1 MRNILLMIAF
11 SVVTMG
17 SYAQMNEGG
26 MSSTLSGSLK
36 QGGIMN
42 EATTSLRAGED
53 DWMNHPAE
61 SYAGGS
67 GTEADPYLIETPEQL
82 VKLAHDATGPTLE
95 PGEAWP
101 KLLEGFYFKQI
112 ADIDLSEHSC
122 NRFGIGLNGWFAGT
136 YDGDGHFIFG
146 YNMKNGTSEP
156 REGVNAVHCLFA
168 NIQDATIKNVN
179 IEDYNL
185 SVDYSNVKNSYSRS
199 GMLVGFSQNSH
210 IEECSVYGTINAS
223 MSGQGCVLL
232 YAGIAGYANNT
243 IINDCSA
250 NGTIT
255 GNLEALSDKAADA
268 QRNYLSAGGIVA
280 EAEENSKIIN
290 CINNIEINNTA
301 KGNAELGISTRSA
314 GIVTWCKDIQILNCS
329 NQGKLTAKGTNSTP
343 ANWVQV
349 GGIGSCV
356 LNSHVEN
363 CWNTAGLTSEG
374 YIKGEEPMSI
384 LCYWENT
391 TRKNCFLNKNAIV
404 AGWVNDK
411 DTPLE
416 ESYMKSREFVDL
428 LNENLP
434 EGGITWKSDEGNYP
448 ALHTVN
454 AVILPQ
460 VVGATTD
467 PVAGEY
473 EVLDNA
479 PFQFKLTLDAEYD
492 KSTPV
497 VTVNGK
503 ELTPNEE
510 GFYVIEEVNTEMVI
524 EISGIEKNPVA
535 NEQIEKNEV
544 SFYTQPDAIVVQATQ
559 NTSVSIYT
567 FQGVMQKS
575 LTVNGTATIPVSKGL
590 YILKIG
596 DKNYKVSVR

>member
-1 MRNILLMIAF
+1 MRNILLMIAL
-11 SVVTMG
+11 SVATMG
-17 SYAQMNEGG
+17 SYAQMNEGA

-36 QGGIMN
+36 QGGIMS
-42 EATTSLRAGED
+42 EATTSLRAEED

-61 SYAGGS
+61 SYAGGT

-82 VKLAHDATGPTLE
+82 VKLAHDATGDPD
-95 PGEAWP
+95 GDWP
-101 KLLEGFYFKQI
+101 NILEGVYFKQI
-112 ADIDLSEHSC
+112 ADIDLSGHPC

-136 YDGDGHFIFG
+136 YDGNG
-146 YNMKNGTSEP
+146 YMISGYTYEATSNQTSE
-156 REGVNAVHCLFA
+156 NYHAVFTLFC
-168 NIQDATIKNVN
+168 NVRDAIIKNVYM
-179 IEDYNL
+179 EDYKL
-185 SVDYSNVKNSYSRS
+185 SITASDATLCTFTSSALVAIAENTLIENCSTLGDITFNTKGKANSINM
-199 GMLVGFSQNSH
+199 GGIVGL
-210 IEECSVYGTINAS
+210 TRA
-223 MSGQGCVLL
+223 
-232 YAGIAGYANNT
+232 NT
-243 IINDCSA
+243 IINDCNS
-250 NGTIT
+250 NITIRIT
-255 GNLEALSDKAADA
+255 NEFMDEQYSCYLHAAGITA
-268 QRNYLSAGGIVA
+268 Q
-280 EAEENSKIIN
+280 AEENAVIKN
-290 CINNIEINNTA
+290 CTSYVDIQNTSTGSSRE
-301 KGNAELGISTRSA
+301 GNVTRSA
-314 GIVTWCKDIQILNCS
+314 GIVGWANNVQIFNCS
-329 NQGKLTAKGTNSTP
+329 SQGSLNAKGSNSTP

-349 GGIGSCV
+349 GGIVSCI
-356 LNSHVEN
+356 LNSNIEN
-363 CWNTAGLTSEG
+363 CWNAAELTSEG
-374 YIKGEEPMSI
+374 FMENQYPKSI
-384 LCYWENT
+384 ACYWENT
-391 TRKNCFLNKNAIV
+391 TRKNCYLNRNLKGAS
-404 AGWVNDK
+404 WVNNE

-544 SFYTQPDAIVVQATQ
+544 SFYTQPGAIVVQATQ
-559 NTSVSIYT
+559 NTPVSIYT

>member
-82 VKLAHDATGPTLE
+82 VKLAHDATGDPN
-95 PGEAWP
+95 GDWP
-101 KLLEGFYFKQI
+101 NILEGVYFKQI
-112 ADIDLSEHSC
+112 ADIDLSGHPC

-136 YDGDGHFIFG
+136 YDGDGYFIFG
-146 YNMKNGTSEP
+146 YNLDYNSTNDRKDAN
-156 REGVNAVHCLFA
+156 VLHCLFC
-168 NIQDATIKNVN
+168 NVRNATIQNVN
-179 IEDYNL
+179 MEDCEININFTNTTNSFSTAGLLAAYVDNSTIQNCHVAGNIEAEL
-185 SVDYSNVKNSYSRS
+185 SGN
-199 GMLVGFSQNSH
+199 GFV
-210 IEECSVYGTINAS
+210 CKYG
-223 MSGQGCVLL
+223 
-232 YAGIAGYANNT
+232 GIAGAIRNNA
-243 IINDCSA
+243 IINDCSTY
-250 NGTIT
+250 GTIT
-255 GNLEALSDKAADA
+255 GNLDAPSDNAADA
-268 QRNYLSAGGIVA
+268 RENLLSAGGIVA

-290 CINNIEINNTA
+290 CINNIEINNTVN
-301 KGNAELGISTRSA
+301 GNTESGIVTRSA

-329 NQGKLTAKGTNSTP
+329 NQGKLTAKGTNSTF
-343 ANWVQV
+343 NKWVQV

-374 YIKGEEPMSI
+374 YIKGQEPMSI

-391 TRKNCFLNKNAIV
+391 ARKNCFLNKNAIV

>member
-26 MSSTLSGSLK
+26 MNCLPNSLK
-36 QGGIMN
+36 SGGIMSD
-42 EATTSLRAGED
+42 ETSISLRAGTADNYWIEHAAS
-53 DWMNHPAE
+53 N
-61 SYAGGS
+61 YAGGT

-82 VKLAHDATGPTLE
+82 AKLAVDATGKDDNI
-95 PGEAWP
+95 G
-101 KLLEGFYFKQI
+101 KNLLEGIYFKQTD
-112 ADIDLSEHSC
+112 DIDLQGHKLS
-122 NRFGIGLNGWFAGT
+122 IGLNGYFSGI
-136 YDGDGHFIFG
+136 YDGNGYFISGF
-146 YNMKNGTSEP
+146 KRDFESTTE
-156 REGVNAVHCLFA
+156 RENAEIVHSIFC
-168 NIQDATIKNVN
+168 NVKDATIKNVN
-179 IEDYNL
+179 MENCIINIHFTNATNSWSTAGLLAAYVDN
-185 SVDYSNVKNSYSRS
+185 SVIQNCHVEGKITAEIS
-199 GMLVGFSQNSH
+199 GKGFIAH
-210 IEECSVYGTINAS
+210 
-223 MSGQGCVLL
+223 
-232 YAGIAGYANNT
+232 YAGIVGWARNKT
-243 IINDCSA
+243 TINDCSA
-250 NGTIT
+250 YGSIT
-255 GNLEALSDKAADA
+255 ANLMAENENNCNPNFLMS
-268 QRNYLSAGGIVA
+268 SGIVA
-280 EAEENSKIIN
+280 QAENSSQIIN
-290 CINNIEINNTA
+290 CINHMDINNTA
-301 KGNAELGISTRSA
+301 NGNAPTGLYTQSA
-314 GIVTWCKDIQILNCS
+314 GIICMGNDTQIS
-329 NQGKLTAKGTNSTP
+329 NSSNHGSISAKGTNEIQEMN
-343 ANWVQV
+343 AVQV
-349 GGIGSCV
+349 AGIGSQIMNGV
-356 LNSHVEN
+356 VEN
-363 CWNTAGLTSEG
+363 CWNTANLASEG
-374 YIKGEEPMSI
+374 IEDIYPMAI
-384 LCYWENT
+384 LYYWQNT
-391 TRKNCFLNKNAIV
+391 TKKNCYTNKNAY
-404 AGWVNDK
+404 ASWVNDE

-510 GFYVIEEVNTEMVI
+510 GFYVIEEVNTEIVI

-544 SFYTQPDAIVVQATQ
+544 SFYTQPGAIVVQATQ

>member
-26 MSSTLSGSLK
+26 MNHLPNSLK
-36 QGGIMN
+36 SGRIMSD
-42 EATTSLRAGED
+42 ETSTSLRAGTED
-53 DWMNHPAE
+53 NYWIEHAASN
-61 SYAGGS
+61 YAGGT

-82 VKLAHDATGPTLE
+82 AKLAVDATGKDDNI
-95 PGEAWP
+95 G
-101 KLLEGFYFKQI
+101 KNLLEGIYFKQTD
-112 ADIDLSEHSC
+112 DIDLQGHKLS
-122 NRFGIGLNGWFAGT
+122 IGLNGHFSGI
-136 YDGDGHFIFG
+136 YDGNGYFISGFKRDFESTTERE
-146 YNMKNGTSEP
+146 NAKIVHSIFCNVKN
-156 REGVNAVHCLFA
+156 
-168 NIQDATIKNVN
+168 ATIKNVN
-179 IEDYNL
+179 IENSIINIHFTNATNSVSIAGLLAAYVENSIIQNCHVEGKITANL
-185 SVDYSNVKNSYSRS
+185 SSKSFAAMY
-199 GMLVGFSQNSH
+199 GGIVGYIDNT
-210 IEECSVYGTINAS
+210 TID
-223 MSGQGCVLL
+223 
-232 YAGIAGYANNT
+232 
-243 IINDCSA
+243 DCSA
-250 NGTIT
+250 YGKIT
-255 GNLEALSDKAADA
+255 ANLEALNDESENA
-268 QRNYLSAGGIVA
+268 NISYLQSGGIIGQA
-280 EAEENSKIIN
+280 MGNSKIIN
-290 CINNIEINNTA
+290 CINYIETNNTS
-301 KGNAELGISTRSA
+301 KGNAKKGIANRSA
-314 GIVTWCKDIQILNCS
+314 GIVAVSQDVQILNCG
-329 NQGKLTAKGTNSTP
+329 NHGKLYAKGSNSAP
-343 ANWVQV
+343 GNWVQV
-349 GGIGSCV
+349 AGIGSYV
-356 LNSHVEN
+356 LNGNIDN
-363 CWNTAGLTSEG
+363 CWNTANLASEG
-374 YIKGEEPMSI
+374 IEDIYPMAI
-384 LCYWENT
+384 LYYWQNT
-391 TRKNCFLNKNAIV
+391 TKKNCYTNKNAY
-404 AGWVNDK
+404 ASWVNDE
-411 DTPLE
+411 DIPLE

-434 EGGITWKSDEGNYP
+434 EGGISWKSDEGNYP

-544 SFYTQPDAIVVQATQ
+544 SFYTQPGAIVVQATQ
-559 NTSVSIYT
+559 ITSVSIYT

-596 DKNYKVSVR
+596 EKNYKVSVR

>member
-36 QGGIMN
+36 QGGIMS

-82 VKLAHDATGPTLE
+82 VKLAHDATGDPSDQ
-95 PGEAWP
+95 WP
-101 KLLEGFYFKQI
+101 IILKGVHFKQI
-112 ADIDLSEHSC
+112 ADIDLSGKSSNQLC
-122 NRFGIGLNGWFAGT
+122 IGTYTWFAGT
-136 YDGDGHFIFG
+136 YDGNGYYIFG
-146 YNMKNGTSEP
+146 MNKKAEINNTNENINSL
-156 REGVNAVHCLFA
+156 NALFL
-168 NIQDATIKNVN
+168 NIYEAHIKNVS
-179 IEDYNL
+179 IEEYQIEHTISTARNATYCV
-185 SVDYSNVKNSYSRS
+185 SPIVSNSY
-199 GMLVGFSQNSH
+199 NSH
-210 IEECSVYGTINAS
+210 IEHCNSYGTIKVSIKGQGARTFASGIVS
-223 MSGQGCVLL
+223 MSQLT
-232 YAGIAGYANNT
+232 T
-243 IINDCSA
+243 IDDCSA
-250 NGTIT
+250 YGSFTVDLE
-255 GNLEALSDKAADA
+255 GLSDNLEGARSCFLS
-268 QRNYLSAGGIVA
+268 SAGIVA
-280 EAEENSKIIN
+280 EAYEGSKIIN
-290 CINNIEINNTA
+290 CMNHVEINNTA
-301 KGNAELGISTRSA
+301 KGNAEIGIVTRNA
-314 GIVTWCKDIQILNCS
+314 GIVSYATDGTQILNSS
-329 NQGKLTAKGTNSTP
+329 NEGKLTAKGTNSTP

-363 CWNTAGLTSEG
+363 CWNTADLTSEG
-374 YIKGEEPMSI
+374 YIKGQEPMSI

-544 SFYTQPDAIVVQATQ
+544 SFYTQPSAIVVQATQ